1 LLTVWSSSIV
11 HTVACPVVPPRR
23 AAVVPAGLGGRLG
36 PAPHAGVE
44 AAGAGLLLERARRG
58 RAEVR
63 RGVVF
68 IHAALLKVSLLFSSA
83 VKSCWSRSEFVTTQL
98 SHVYTQV
105 RHFRQSRNA
114 LTPESSQTTEKSRT
128 AAKMLVLFETAAGY
142 AIFKV
147 LDESKLQQVDSLY
160 KEFETPEKA
169 NKVVKLKHFEKFQ
182 DTTEALAAATALVE
196 GKIGKSLKKVL
207 KKVVAKEAHEQLA
220 ISDVK
225 LGGVIKEK
233 LDVSCVHSP
242 AVAELMRCIRGQMEN
257 LITGLPPREI
267 SAMSLGL
274 AHSLSR
280 YKLKFSPDKVD
291 TMIVQAIS
299 LLDDLDK
306 ELNNYIMRC
315 REWYGWHF
323 PELGKVIT
331 DNLAYCKTVRKI
343 GDRTNVAG
351 SDLSDLLPEE
361 IEAEVKLA
369 AEISMGTEVS
379 EQDINNI
386 RHLCDQV
393 VEISEYRTQL
403 YDYLK
408 NRMMAIAPNL
418 TVMVGELVGARLISH
433 AGSLLNLAK
442 HPASTVQILGAEKAL
457 FRALKTRKDTPK
469 YGLIYHASLVGQ
481 TTAKNKGKISRML
494 AAKAALAIRYD
505 ALGEDTNAEMGV
517 ENRAKLEARLRQ
529 LEEKGIRRIS
539 GSGKAMAKADKYQHK
554 SEVRIYDPSGDSTI
568 PSTSKKRKFEE
579 LKGEE
584 SAEEPETPVVK
595 SKKPKK
601 EPVAE
606 EEEAAEETPKK
617 KKKKK
622 DKKAEAEPEE
632 PKDEE
637 EEVTVT
643 ESTEKKKKKK
653 KKKEEQIH
661 RGRHFFCG
669 PHSPHPLREQ
679 RTLMSACSLWISP
692 LRLIQFIPQTLVQKL
707 TTLGLSS
714 TLCNW
719 VLDFLTDRPQSVRI
733 HDVSSSSISLSTG
746 SPQGCVLSPLLFT
759 LLTHDCSAIHPSCL
773 IVKFADDTAVVG
785 RIANNDESDYRQE
798 VEAPGGLVQTK
809 QPLHQREE
817 DQGDDRGLQKGQTPP
832 LSPVH
837 RRDCGGSG
845 LQLQEAEARRA
856 GELSPDLLLQMCGG
870 ERPVLLHH
878 RVARQLLGGREE
890 GSAEGGEGCTE
901 DSGTQSTPPPCR
913 KRASCIMKDPTHTAH
928 A

>member
-1 LLTVWSSSIV
+1 
-11 HTVACPVVPPRR
+11 
-23 AAVVPAGLGGRLG
+23 
-36 PAPHAGVE
+36 
-44 AAGAGLLLERARRG
+44 
-58 RAEVR
+58 
-63 RGVVF
+63 
-68 IHAALLKVSLLFSSA
+68 
-83 VKSCWSRSEFVTTQL
+83 
-98 SHVYTQV
+98 
-105 RHFRQSRNA
+105 
-114 LTPESSQTTEKSRT
+114 
-128 AAKMLVLFETAAGY
+128 MLVLFETAAGY

-169 NKVVKLKHFEKFQ
+169 NKIVKLKHFEKFQ

-196 GKIGKSLKKVL
+196 GKISKNLKKVL

-220 ISDVK
+220 ISDAK
-225 LGGVIKEK
+225 LGGVIKDK
-233 LDVSCVHSP
+233 LDLSCVHSP
-242 AVAELMRCIRGQMEN
+242 AVAELMRCIRSQIEG

-323 PELGKVIT
+323 PELGKIVT
-331 DNLAYCKTVRKI
+331 DNLAYCKAVRHI

-351 SDLSDLLPEE
+351 SDLSEHLPEE

-379 EQDINNI
+379 EEDIGNI

-393 VEISEYRTQL
+393 IEISEYRTQL

-481 TTAKNKGKISRML
+481 TSAKNKGKISRML

-505 ALGEDTNAEMGV
+505 ALGEDTNAEMGA

-539 GSGKAMAKADKYQHK
+539 GTGKAMAKADKYQHK

-579 LKGEE
+579 VEE
-584 SAEEPETPVVK
+584 EDEEETVETPVVK

-606 EEEAAEETPKK
+606 EEEAEAEETPKK

-622 DKKAEAEPEE
+622 DKKAEAETEEAMAEEE
-632 PKDEE
+632 PP
-637 EEVTVT
+637 VT
-643 ESTEKKKKKK
+643 ESTKKKKKK
-653 KKKEEQIH
+653 KKIKAE
-661 RGRHFFCG
+661 
-669 PHSPHPLREQ
+669 
-679 RTLMSACSLWISP
+679 
-692 LRLIQFIPQTLVQKL
+692 
-707 TTLGLSS
+707 
-714 TLCNW
+714 
-719 VLDFLTDRPQSVRI
+719 
-733 HDVSSSSISLSTG
+733 
-746 SPQGCVLSPLLFT
+746 
-759 LLTHDCSAIHPSCL
+759 
-773 IVKFADDTAVVG
+773 
-785 RIANNDESDYRQE
+785 
-798 VEAPGGLVQTK
+798 
-809 QPLHQREE
+809 EE
-817 DQGDDRGLQKGQTPP
+817 DD
-832 LSPVH
+832 
-837 RRDCGGSG
+837 
-845 LQLQEAEARRA
+845 
-856 GELSPDLLLQMCGG
+856 
-870 ERPVLLHH
+870 
-878 RVARQLLGGREE
+878 
-890 GSAEGGEGCTE
+890 
-901 DSGTQSTPPPCR
+901 
-913 KRASCIMKDPTHTAH
+913 
-928 A
+928 